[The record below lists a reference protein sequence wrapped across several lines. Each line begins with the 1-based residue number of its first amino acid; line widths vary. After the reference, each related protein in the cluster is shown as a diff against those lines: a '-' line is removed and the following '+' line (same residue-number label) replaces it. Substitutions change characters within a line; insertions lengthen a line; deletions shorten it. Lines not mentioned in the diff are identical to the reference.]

1 MSSIVSPGC
10 AVRSSSY
17 SFRGIGSRLHR
28 STDARIGFLCPA
40 GVPTAVRG
48 LALSDVLSRVEAD
61 AGKALEILKEY
72 VPFPTHSA
80 HKPGPPQTAAVVPPL
95 LVEDGFEARGHS
107 AGIAARRDF

>member
-1 MSSIVSPGC
+1 MTCTPFMSSIVSPGC
-10 AVRSSSY
+10 AARSWSY

-61 AGKALEILKEY
+61 AGKALEILKED
-72 VPFPTHSA
+72 VRFPAISA
-80 HKPGPPQTAAVVPPL
+80 HKRGQPETAGVVRRLP
-95 LVEDGFEARGHS
+95 VANGFLDRE
-107 AGIAARRDF
+107 